1 MIAGED
7 MPQSKAFRFG
17 YAILLVFLIILA
29 GTKISFV
36 FRPFVVLVQTLF
48 FPFLLAG
55 VLYYLFRPIVT
66 FLHARKVPKTLS
78 ILLIYLAAIGLFV
91 LLFYSIGPV
100 LQHQVNSL
108 IKNTPFLIDAIRTKV
123 AELQNNE
130 WISRFQENS
139 QFSMND
145 LSDKITK
152 YLSKSAA
159 TIGTS
164 VTNFISV
171 ITSIIMVFVTV
182 PFILYYMLKEGEKAP
197 RMVLRLLQPAQ
208 RKNGIKILA
217 DMDMALSSYIQG
229 QILVSVC
236 VGILLYIGYLIIG
249 IDYSLLL
256 TVIAMFTNVIP
267 FLGPIIGVIPALIV
281 AVIDSPFMIVKVL
294 IVMVIAQQIEG
305 NIISPQVMGKKLDIH
320 PLTIISILLVAG
332 SLGGLLGL
340 ILAVPV
346 YAVLKV
352 IVLHTYSLIKLRREQ
367 SGEQQPEEDKII
379 S

>member
-1 MIAGED
+1 

-17 YAILLVFLIILA
+17 YAILLIFLIILT
-29 GTKISFV
+29 GTKIHFV
-36 FRPFVVLVQTLF
+36 FRPLVVLVQTLF

-55 VLYYLFRPIVT
+55 VLYYLFRPIVN
-66 FLHARKVPKTLS
+66 FLHKRKVPRSLS

-91 LLFYSIGPV
+91 LLSYAVGPV
-100 LQHQVNSL
+100 LQRQINSL
-108 IKNTPFLIDAIRTKV
+108 IHNTPGLIDAIRGKV
-123 AELQNNE
+123 VELQNNE
-130 WISRFQENS
+130 WVNRILENS
-139 QFSMND
+139 QFSVND
-145 LSDKITK
+145 ISDKVTN
-152 YLSKSAA
+152 YLSKSASM
-159 TIGTS
+159 IGTS
-164 VTNFISV
+164 VTNFIGV
-171 ITSIIMVFVTV
+171 LTNIIMVFVTV

-197 RMVLRLLQPAQ
+197 KMVLRLLQPTQ
-208 RKNGIKILA
+208 RKNGTKILA

-229 QILVSVC
+229 QILVSIC

-320 PLTIISILLVAG
+320 PLTIISILLVSG

-352 IVLHTYSLIKLRREQ
+352 IVLHTYSLIKLRKEQ
-367 SGEQQPEEDKII
+367 SIEQGKKII

>member
-108 IKNTPFLIDAIRTKV
+108 IKNTPFLMDAIRTKV

-352 IVLHTYSLIKLRREQ
+352 IVLHTYSLIKLRTEQ

>member
-1 MIAGED
+1 MNAGEN

-17 YAILLVFLIILA
+17 YAILLIFLIIWA
-29 GTKISFV
+29 GTKIDFV
-36 FRPFVVLVQTLF
+36 FRPLVVLVQTLF

-55 VLYYLFRPIVT
+55 VLYYLCRPIVN
-66 FLHARKVPKTLS
+66 FLHGKKVPRSLS
-78 ILLIYLAAIGLFV
+78 ILLIYLVAVGLFI
-91 LLFYSIGPV
+91 LLFYSVGPV
-100 LQHQVNSL
+100 LQRQINSL
-108 IKNTPFLIDAIRTKV
+108 IQNTPFLIDTIRTKV
-123 AELQNNE
+123 VELQNNE
-130 WISRFQENS
+130 WINRFLQNS
-139 QFSMND
+139 QFSLND
-145 LSDKITK
+145 ISDKITQ
-152 YLSKSAA
+152 YLSKSVA

-164 VTNFISV
+164 VTNFIGV
-171 ITSIIMVFVTV
+171 ITNILMVFVTV

-197 RMVLRLLQPAQ
+197 RMVLRLFQPTQ
-208 RKNGIKILA
+208 RNNGIKILA

-267 FLGPIIGVIPALIV
+267 FLGPIIGVIPAIIV
-281 AVIDSPFMIVKVL
+281 AIIDSPFMVVKVL

-352 IVLHTYSLIKLRREQ
+352 IVLHTYSLLKLRKDQTIEQ
-367 SGEQQPEEDKII
+367 KIMK
-379 S
+379 